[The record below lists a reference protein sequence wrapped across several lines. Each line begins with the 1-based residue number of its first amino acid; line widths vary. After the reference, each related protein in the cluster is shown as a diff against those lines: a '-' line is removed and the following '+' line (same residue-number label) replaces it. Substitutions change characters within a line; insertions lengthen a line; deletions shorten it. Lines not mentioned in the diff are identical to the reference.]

1 MRYNGDMNRYARVA
15 IIAGAMV
22 LLAAGSAF
30 ASMNPRA
37 DDHRSPVA
45 ASHQPQ
51 PSEAAESEQPEPS
64 ESPELKDE
72 ATGAAPSQA
81 ELDRLVKQLGTAG
94 ITTTNDALSA
104 LIAKY
109 GVGGAV
115 RVLAFADASGS
126 AVADI
131 EKMRDDGLGWGQ
143 IAQKLNADGSLNLNP
158 GIGWIMSGGH
168 GKGHAAGGPAAASVD
183 KGANGKGHAG
193 SH

>member
-1 MRYNGDMNRYARVA
+1 MRYNTEMNRYARIA
-15 IIAGAMV
+15 IIAGSMV

-30 ASMNPRA
+30 ASTNLRA
-37 DDHRSPVA
+37 SDDRSPVA
-45 ASHQPQ
+45 ASHEPES
-51 PSEAAESEQPEPS
+51 SEPAESEQPEPS
-64 ESPELKDE
+64 ESPEPKDE
-72 ATGAAPSQA
+72 ATGAAPSQP
-81 ELDRLVKQLGTAG
+81 ELDRLVTQLGTAG
-94 ITTTNDALSA
+94 IRTTDDALSA

-115 RVLAFADASGS
+115 RVLAFAASGT
-126 AVADI
+126 AAADI

-183 KGANGKGHAG
+183 KGANGRGHAG